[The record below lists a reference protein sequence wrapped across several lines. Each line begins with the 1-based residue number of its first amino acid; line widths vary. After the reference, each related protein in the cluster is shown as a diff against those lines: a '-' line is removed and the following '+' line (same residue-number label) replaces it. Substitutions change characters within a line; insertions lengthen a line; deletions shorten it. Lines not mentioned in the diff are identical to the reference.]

1 VRVEAPSSLL
11 AVAAKLLSES
21 ALSVLQIRRAIVS
34 LLLLRLADSRDAEQ
48 EAMAAFEEM
57 PWKPIL
63 PTRLRWR
70 NIAKLEIP
78 QQVADHLLDLAHA
91 VARLRDAA
99 ADPMANHLH
108 ALSEPLHEFLKVR
121 PHIVREVVNLVDA
134 LPLDTPSDRRAALTS
149 FDRDVLEMSWIG
161 DGVFA
166 SPPSIARLVAV
177 LARPRPDER
186 VYDPCFGLGNLLLA
200 LWQYAE
206 GSGKQPRR
214 SGSLLQV
221 AGVEITADAFLMGLT
236 RMLLGGVDAP
246 RLAKGDALERSSVNP
261 ARIGFDLVVADPPW
275 GLKVGTRYSRDPSR
289 YQHFQIAT
297 SDATGLFIQHAMS
310 QLNPSGRAIVV
321 VPEGFLSRGGA
332 DRELRRKLVEAGQV
346 EAVVGLPPGIHERQT
361 QLKSCLLLL
370 NKKGGA
376 SRVRMADASSFF
388 EKPSGRSAP
397 SIRTDL
403 AVEFAKRLLRQDIS
417 TGDASSLEAIDA
429 RADEQ
434 PAREQWEIAT
444 EEIALSEWDLTP
456 RRRESGGLED
466 MLANIEAALQP
477 DSRVVPLSD
486 VAKVILGRSVNTKD
500 LVEVQPQYEPI
511 PYLRIRDVVQGRVVR
526 PSTWLSSDAVNTE
539 RQYALQVGD
548 VLLSKSGTIGKAAI
562 VTNGAVGSVAGSGFY
577 VLRANRAQVDSA
589 FLLAYLNSAACQN
602 WMAARGRGAVIQH
615 LNRAVLEKLP
625 IVLPPLSLQERAA
638 AQHRDFGTDVL
649 VFLGQ
654 IAGTGESDRF
664 SAWLAELGSKVPTL
678 TGSPDAVPSLSLMDP
693 LVEMAQTGLLWIER
707 DELAS
712 QTAQWMKPLVET
724 VLSLQG
730 VSQIPIGP
738 SLLTVLQEAER
749 GFQFVSDR
757 AGGHLPL
764 VSQARAIADL
774 LSKWMRAASV
784 SLIQK
789 NRVGI
794 RATVDKLSAGTF
806 AEFAIELA
814 NEGALPLRSLRVET
828 QPDWG
833 SASYSFFPERTS
845 VAMNLSGDVPKNASK
860 LTLQVGWS
868 ARDLNS
874 REIRGAM
881 ELAIPI
887 VEMETTSART
897 VELGASPY
905 VTGSPLEPRHGND
918 VFFGRDQLLAQ
929 ITRQI
934 SAHGNVVLLEGNRR
948 AGKTS
953 ILKHLEGRDRVPNW
967 LAVYSSLQG
976 AEGAATAAGV
986 PTAEVFRE
994 IARSIATALTK
1005 LAIEVPLPNR
1015 TKIEVGR
1022 AALGVARACREGI
1035 SEAAPFAD
1043 FREYLEVVLALL
1055 EPMGLGVVLML
1066 DEFDK
1071 LQEGIDN
1078 GVTSP
1083 QVPENIRFLIQSY
1096 PRFSAILTG
1105 SRRLK
1110 RLREEYWSALY
1121 GLGTSMTVAMLD
1133 ESSAKRVVTE
1143 PVHGQL
1149 TYSHEAVERAV
1160 QITARH
1166 PYLLQCLCNR
1176 IFEYAA
1182 QARARSITLATV
1194 NDMAMALVKDNEHFA
1209 SLWDYAGHGSKTGR
1223 HRRQL
1228 ELLILAQA
1236 YKPEADITFPVLR
1249 EQLAQMGVEVGDE
1262 PIATDLEYLRELDL
1276 IELTGHLGDGHYQL
1290 AIPMMAEWIEQ
1301 QHDMQVVASRARTEA
1316 EEE

>member
-1 VRVEAPSSLL
+1 VRVEAASSQL
-11 AVAAKLLSES
+11 AVAATLLRES
-21 ALSVLQIRRAIVS
+21 ALSVLQIPRTIVS

-63 PTRLRWR
+63 PPRLRWR
-70 NIAKLEIP
+70 NIARLEGS
-78 QQVADHLLDLAHA
+78 QQVADHVLDLAHA
-91 VARLRDAA
+91 VARLHDAA
-99 ADPMANHLH
+99 ADPMGNYLH
-108 ALSEPLHEFLKVR
+108 ALSDPLREFLKLR
-121 PHIVREVVNLVDA
+121 PHIVREVINLVDA
-134 LPLDTPSDRRAALTS
+134 LPLDTPSDQRAALTV
-149 FDRDVLEMSWIG
+149 FDRDVLNTSSSG
-161 DGVFA
+161 DLVFV
-166 SPPSIARLVAV
+166 SPPSIARLVAA

-200 LWQYAE
+200 LWQYAG

-221 AGVEITADAFLMGLT
+221 AGVEISEDAFLIGLT

-246 RLAKGDALERSSVNP
+246 RLAKGDALERSSINP

-275 GLKVGTRYSRDPSR
+275 GLKVGTRYSRDPTR

-310 QLNPSGRAIVV
+310 QLNPSGRAIIV

-332 DRELRRKLVEAGQV
+332 DRELRRMLVEAGQV
-346 EAVVGLPPGIHERQT
+346 DAVVGLPPGIYERQT

-397 SIRTDL
+397 TIRTEL
-403 AVEFAKRLLRQDIS
+403 ALEFAEQLLRQHFS
-417 TGDASSLEAIDA
+417 AGDASSAETLEG
-429 RADEQ
+429 RTEEQ
-434 PAREQWEIAT
+434 SAREQWEIAA

-466 MLANIEAALQP
+466 MLASIGSALQP

-486 VAKVILGRSVNTKD
+486 VAKVILGRSINTED
-500 LVEVQPQYEPI
+500 LVEVQPQYELI

-526 PSTWLSSDAVNTE
+526 PSTWLSSEVVNTE
-539 RQYALQVGD
+539 RQFALQVGD

-577 VLRANRAQVDSA
+577 VLRANRAEVDSG
-589 FLLAYLNSAACQN
+589 FLFAYLNSAACQN

-615 LNRAVLEKLP
+615 LNRAVIEKLP
-625 IVLPPLSLQERAA
+625 IVLPPLSVQQRAA
-638 AQHRDFGTDVL
+638 AQHREFGTDVL
-649 VFLGQ
+649 LFLGQ
-654 IAGTGESDRF
+654 IAGTGESDRL
-664 SAWLAELGSKVPTL
+664 SAWLAELGTKMPTL
-678 TGSPDAVPSLSLMDP
+678 TGSPDAPSLSLIDP
-693 LVEMAQTGLLWIER
+693 LVELAQTGLLWIER
-707 DELAS
+707 DELAD
-712 QTAQWMKPLVET
+712 QTAQWMKPLVEN

-730 VSQIPIGP
+730 ISQIPLGP

-749 GFQFVSDR
+749 GFLFASER

-764 VSQARAIADL
+764 VSQARAITDHLA
-774 LSKWMRAASV
+774 KWMRAV
-784 SLIQK
+784 SANLVQK
-789 NRVGI
+789 NRIGI
-794 RATVDKLSAGTF
+794 RVTVDRLSAGTF
-806 AEFAIELA
+806 AEFAIELV

-833 SASYSFFPERTS
+833 SAGYSFFPERTS

-874 REIRGAM
+874 KEIRGAI
-881 ELAIPI
+881 ELAIPV
-887 VEMETTSART
+887 VEKEVTSAIT

-929 ITRQI
+929 IGRQV

-953 ILKHLEGRDRVPNW
+953 ILKHLEGRDRVPGW

-976 AEGAATAAGV
+976 AEGAASAAGV

-994 IARSIATALTK
+994 IARSIATALMK
-1005 LAIEVPLPNR
+1005 LAVNAPLPNG

-1078 GVTSP
+1078 EVTSP
-1083 QVPENIRFLIQSY
+1083 QVPENIRFLIQTY

-1121 GLGTSMTVAMLD
+1121 GLGTSMTVATLD
-1133 ESSAKRVVTE
+1133 EQSAKRVVTE
-1143 PVHGQL
+1143 PVQGQL
-1149 TYSHEAVERAV
+1149 TYSDEAIERAV

-1182 QARARSITLATV
+1182 QARARSITVATV
-1194 NDMAMALVKDNEHFA
+1194 NDMAMALVRDNEHFA

-1223 HRRQL
+1223 HRREL

-1236 YKPEADITFPVLR
+1236 YKAEADITFPVLR

-1262 PIATDLEYLRELDL
+1262 PIASDLEYLRELDL

-1290 AIPMMAEWIEQ
+1290 AIPMMADWIEQ